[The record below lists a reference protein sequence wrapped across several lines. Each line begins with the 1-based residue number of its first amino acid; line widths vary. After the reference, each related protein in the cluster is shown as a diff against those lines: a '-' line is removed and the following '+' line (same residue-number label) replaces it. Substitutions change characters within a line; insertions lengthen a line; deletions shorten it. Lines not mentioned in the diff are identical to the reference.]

1 MKPHDQEQD
10 NIQADGQNDTGIFGP
25 NGEIDAK
32 VCVRLFKNNF
42 VVNIKLDNALLA
54 KFVNTFLISNISQ
67 DLSEKRNIALIEPSG
82 QISVDA
88 DKASSFQECSSLTDR
103 EIEILNRLS
112 TGLLNKEIAD
122 DMGLSINTVK
132 NHLQNIYSKLCV
144 ENRTEAI
151 LRYFDSLGK
160 KEKY

>member
-10 NIQADGQNDTGIFGP
+10 DNQVDDQNDTGIFGP

-32 VCVRLFKNNF
+32 MYVRRYKDNF
-42 VVNIKLDNALLA
+42 VINIKLDNVLLA
-54 KFVNTFLISNISQ
+54 KFVNSFLLGYSYQSP
-67 DLSEKRNIALIEPSG
+67 SEKGDNASIQPQG
-82 QISVDA
+82 QDHVDA
-88 DKASSFQECSSLTDR
+88 EKEKSHPECSSLTDR

-151 LRYFDSLGK
+151 LRYFDRLAK
-160 KEKY
+160 KE